1 MNRTLPNWLAPT
13 AAAPRQMGLLPKLAG
28 HGHRGVWLTRLQSAV
43 LVVLVWTAIGT
54 FQAVPEMLR
63 GSIWPQF
70 LSKLID
76 GWGWALLTPVILLI
90 DRKWTSGPQNVV
102 RGAVVQ
108 LLLSVPFSLVH
119 TYLAGL
125 MQYPI
130 AEISWSPLRNSEFAV
145 YYFLGGWMTYCA
157 FVGIL
162 QAFKLYKRLL
172 TSQVEL
178 ERVQRR
184 LVESRLNALRLH
196 LEPHFLF
203 NTLNAISSEVVTN
216 PALAREM
223 IEDLGALL
231 RRSIDCQESTE
242 ITLAQE
248 LALLDHYLA
257 IQKLRFGKRLNVRIE
272 AEPATLS
279 AMVPSM
285 LLQPLIENAIRHGI
299 ESRMSGGTI
308 AVSARNV
315 GDQLTINVVD
325 DGVGLPAGWR
335 MESCAGLGVRVTR
348 ERLEALY
355 SDTAEHGFTVSR
367 REGGGTEVAIRI
379 PLHRIGAE
387 ALGTAA

>member
-13 AAAPRQMGLLPKLAG
+13 AAAPRQMGLLPELAG
-28 HGHRGVWLTRLQSAV
+28 QGHRGVWLTRLQSAV

-223 IEDLGALL
+223 
-231 RRSIDCQESTE
+231 
-242 ITLAQE
+242 
-248 LALLDHYLA
+248 
-257 IQKLRFGKRLNVRIE
+257 
-272 AEPATLS
+272 
-279 AMVPSM
+279 
-285 LLQPLIENAIRHGI
+285 
-299 ESRMSGGTI
+299 
-308 AVSARNV
+308 
-315 GDQLTINVVD
+315 
-325 DGVGLPAGWR
+325 
-335 MESCAGLGVRVTR
+335 
-348 ERLEALY
+348 
-355 SDTAEHGFTVSR
+355 
-367 REGGGTEVAIRI
+367 
-379 PLHRIGAE
+379 
-387 ALGTAA
+387 